1 MMHKYFPQTDSD
13 ISEMKKVIGIKDID
27 ELFKDINPKV
37 RINKKLNLPESMSE
51 EELRKYLEDIGKEN
65 KQFNSFLGA
74 GTYDTLQFSA
84 ISALTSRQEFL
95 TSYTP
100 YQPEIAQGTLQY
112 IFEYQ
117 SMICELT
124 GMDVSNASMYD
135 GSTATAEAMFMAVSQ
150 TKRTKVL
157 LSSTVDINTIDVIK
171 TYAKYREIE
180 IIIVEEKDLTFD
192 KEKVLALLDDDTACF
207 ISQTPNYYGVLENYE
222 DISESLHNNKSLFI
236 INSDPSSL
244 GLFKN
249 QKEWGAD
256 IACGN
261 AQTLGIP
268 KSFGGP
274 TVGYLA
280 STKSLLRKMPGRI
293 CGATIDK
300 DGKRGFV
307 LTLQAREQHIRR
319 EKATSNICSNQSL
332 MALYI
337 TIYLS
342 LVGKQGMKEIA
353 KRAYNNAHYFE
364 EKLLQTKKFKKTNNQ
379 PFFKEFVLEYLGNI
393 EKLNKNLLENNILN
407 GLSIGDNKLLLC
419 ATETKTLQEID
430 DYIAILEVQ
439 NV

>member
-1 MMHKYFPQTDSD
+1 MHKYFPHTQSD
-13 ISEMKKVIGIKDID
+13 ISEMKKVVGIKHID

-37 RINKKLNLPESMSE
+37 RINKKLNLPEAMSE
-51 EELRKYLEDIGKEN
+51 EELRTQFEELGKVN
-65 KQFNSFLGA
+65 KQLISFLGA

-84 ISALTSRQEFL
+84 IPALTSRQEFL

-100 YQPEIAQGTLQY
+100 YQPEISQGTLQY

-117 SMICELT
+117 TMICELT

-135 GSTATAEAMFMAVSQ
+135 GATATAEAMFMAISQ
-150 TKRTKVL
+150 TRRNKVL
-157 LSSTVDINTIDVIK
+157 LSNTVDKNTIEVIK

-180 IIIVEEKDLTFD
+180 VIVIADKDLSFD
-192 KEKVLALLDDDTACF
+192 RERLLSLLDDDTSCF

-222 DISESLHNNKSLFI
+222 GLSEILHNNKSLFI

-261 AQTLGIP
+261 AQSLGIS

-293 CGATIDK
+293 CGATTDK
-300 DGKRGFV
+300 DGRIGFV

-332 MALYI
+332 MALHI

-342 LVGKQGMKEIA
+342 LIGKQGIKEIA

-364 EKLLQTKKFKKTNNQ
+364 EKLLESKKFKKVSNN
-379 PFFKEFVLEYLGNI
+379 PFFKEFVLQYLGDIN
-393 EKLNKNLLENNILN
+393 KLDEQLLNNNILN
-407 GLSIGDNKLLLC
+407 GLNLGDNKLLLC
-419 ATETKTLQEID
+419 ATEARTLKDINNYLQV
-430 DYIAILEVQ
+430 LEVQ

>member
-1 MMHKYFPQTDSD
+1 MHKYFPQTDSD

-342 LVGKQGMKEIA
+342 LVGKQGIKEIA

>member
-1 MMHKYFPQTDSD
+1 MHKYFPQTDSD

-342 LVGKQGMKEIA
+342 LVGKQGIKEIA

-407 GLSIGDNKLLLC
+407 GLSIGNNKLLLC

>member
-1 MMHKYFPQTDSD
+1 MHKYFPQTKSD
-13 ISEMKKVIGIKDID
+13 IEEMKKVIGIKNID

-37 RINKKLNLPESMSE
+37 RINKLLNLPEAMSE
-51 EELRKYLEDIGKEN
+51 GELRKHLEDIGKEN
-65 KQFNSFLGA
+65 RQFLSFLGA

-100 YQPEIAQGTLQY
+100 YQPEISQGTLQY

-117 SMICELT
+117 SMICDLT
-124 GMDVSNASMYD
+124 GMDVTNASMYD

-150 TKRTKVL
+150 TKRNKVL
-157 LSSTVDINTIDVIK
+157 LSGTVDINTIDVIK
-171 TYAKYREIE
+171 TYAKYRGVEVV
-180 IIIVEEKDLTFD
+180 IVKDRDLSFD
-192 KEKVLALLDDDTACF
+192 KEKVLSLLDENTACF

-222 DISESLHNNKSLFI
+222 DLSEALHNNKSLFI

-280 STKSLLRKMPGRI
+280 STKALLRKMPGRI
-293 CGATIDK
+293 CGATTDK

-332 MALYI
+332 MALFI

-342 LVGKQGMKEIA
+342 LVGKQGIKEIA

-364 EKLLQTKKFKKTNNQ
+364 EKLLETKKFKKVTNQ
-379 PFFKEFVLEYLGNI
+379 PFFKEFVLEYLGNVDV
-393 EKLNKNLLENNILN
+393 LNKQLLDTNILN
-407 GLSIGDNKLLLC
+407 GLNLGDNKLLLC
-419 ATETKTLQEID
+419 ATETKTLKEINE
-430 DYIAILEVQ
+430 YLKVLEVQ

>member
-1 MMHKYFPQTDSD
+1 MHKYFPQTDSD

>member
-1 MMHKYFPQTDSD
+1 MHKYFPQTSSD
-13 ISEMKKVIGIKDID
+13 VSEMKEVIGIKQLD
-27 ELFKDINPKV
+27 ELFSDINPKV
-37 RINKKLNLPESMSE
+37 RINNKLNLPEAMSE
-51 EELRKYLEDIGKEN
+51 EELRKHMDDLGKRN
-65 KQFNSFLGA
+65 KQFSSFLGA

-100 YQPEIAQGTLQY
+100 YQPEISQGTLQY

-117 SMICELT
+117 TMICELT

-135 GSTATAEAMFMAVSQ
+135 GTTATAEAMFMAVSY
-150 TKRTKVL
+150 TKRNKVL
-157 LSSTVDINTIDVIK
+157 ISNTLDKNTIDVVK
-171 TYAKYREIE
+171 TYAKYRNIE
-180 IIIVEEKDLTFD
+180 IILINDKDLSFD
-192 KEKVLALLDDDTACF
+192 REKLLSLIDENTSCF

-222 DISESLHNNKSLFI
+222 GLSEILHNNNSLFI

-280 STKSLLRKMPGRI
+280 STKALLRKMPGRI
-293 CGATIDK
+293 CGATTDK

-342 LVGKQGMKEIA
+342 LVGKRGIKEIA
-353 KRAYNNAHYFE
+353 QRAYNNAHYFE
-364 EKLLQTKKFKKTNNQ
+364 EKLLKTKKFIKVSNH
-379 PFFKEFVLEYLGNI
+379 PFFKEFVLEYLGDI
-393 EKLNKNLLENNILN
+393 DKLNQELLNNNILN
-407 GLSIGDNKLLLC
+407 GLNIGNNKLLLC
-419 ATETKTLQEID
+419 ATETKTVKEIN
-430 DYIAILEVQ
+430 DYLNVLEAL

>member
-1 MMHKYFPQTDSD
+1 MHKYFPQTDSD

-419 ATETKTLQEID
+419 TTETKTLQEID

>member
-1 MMHKYFPQTDSD
+1 MHKYFPQTDSD

-27 ELFKDINPKV
+27 ELFKDINYKV

-135 GSTATAEAMFMAVSQ
+135 GSTAAAEAMFMAVSQ

-157 LSSTVDINTIDVIK
+157 LSSTVDKNTIEVIK

-180 IIIVEEKDLTFD
+180 IIIIEEKDLTFD
-192 KEKVLALLDDDTACF
+192 KEKVLSLLDDDTACF

-222 DISESLHNNKSLFI
+222 DLSESIHNNKSLFI

-244 GLFKN
+244 GLFKS

-293 CGATIDK
+293 CGATTDK

-342 LVGKQGMKEIA
+342 LVGKQGIKEIA

-364 EKLLQTKKFKKTNNQ
+364 EKLLQTKKFKKASNK
-379 PFFKEFVLEYLGNI
+379 PFFKEFVLEYLGDI
-393 EKLNKNLLENNILN
+393 EQLNKDLLENNILN
-407 GLSIGDNKLLLC
+407 GLNIGDNKLLLC
-419 ATETKTLQEID
+419 ATETKTLKEID

>member
-1 MMHKYFPQTDSD
+1 MHKYFPQTETD
-13 ISEMKKVIGIKDID
+13 ITAMKEVIGIKHID
-27 ELFKDINPKV
+27 ELFHDINPKL
-37 RINKKLNLPESMSE
+37 RITKNLNLPEAMSE
-51 EELRKYLEDIGKEN
+51 EELRRHLDELGKQN

-84 ISALTSRQEFL
+84 INALISRQEFL

-100 YQPEIAQGTLQY
+100 YQPEISQGTLQY

-117 SMICELT
+117 SMICDLT

-135 GSTATAEAMFMAVSQ
+135 GATATAEAMFMAVSH
-150 TKRTKVL
+150 TRRNKVL
-157 LSSTVDINTIDVIK
+157 LSSTVDVNTIEVIK
-171 TYAKYREIE
+171 TYAKYRGIK
-180 IIIVEEKDLTFD
+180 IIVINDKDYSFD
-192 KEKVLALLDDDTACF
+192 REKVISSLDNDIACF

-222 DISESLHNNKSLFI
+222 GLSDILHNNKSLFI
-236 INSDPSSL
+236 LNSDPSSL

-249 QKEWGAD
+249 QKEWKAD

-261 AQTLGIP
+261 AQSLGIP

-280 STKSLLRKMPGRI
+280 STNTLLRKMPGRI
-293 CGATIDK
+293 CGATTDK

-342 LVGKQGMKEIA
+342 LIGK
-353 KRAYNNAHYFE
+353 E
-364 EKLLQTKKFKKTNNQ
+364 ELK
-379 PFFKEFVLEYLGNI
+379 I
-393 EKLNKNLLENNILN
+393 
-407 GLSIGDNKLLLC
+407 
-419 ATETKTLQEID
+419 
-430 DYIAILEVQ
+430 
-439 NV
+439 